1 MMSTLK
7 ENGSSFLKMR
17 IPGHPEYTFPKAS
30 KNHIKMVQH
39 LMRIGAKMVQNQGLE
54 GIWAAFGR
62 LWGSLGHLLAPRHL
76 CAASLAPFGQL
87 FGGS

>member
-1 MMSTLK
+1 MSSKIYL
-7 ENGSSFLKMR
+7 
-17 IPGHPEYTFPKAS
+17 PKAS

-39 LMRIGAKMVQNQGLE
+39 LMRIGAKMMQNQGLE

-87 FGGS
+87 FDGS

>member
-1 MMSTLK
+1 
-7 ENGSSFLKMR
+7 
-17 IPGHPEYTFPKAS
+17 
-30 KNHIKMVQH
+30 
-39 LMRIGAKMVQNQGLE
+39 MRIGAKMVQNQSLE

-87 FGGS
+87 FGGSRGVLGASWAALGPSWVVLGPS